1 MPSNLCPK
9 NCLATCVYDAKPGAL
24 PGLLNRAL
32 KESYSE
38 EKACKNRN
46 VLEGWSFKT
55 ALFQQPVNLRSGVSS
70 YLTAR
75 HPAAGYYSFGQ
86 LNELACPWFFA
97 VKRVSRKEGTD
108 QGPCVSAAK
117 ICSWSSGGR
126 RDRADRKT
134 RLHQRSVRTINE
146 TAGPAA
152 RAHVIVH
159 PLRTWPHLQDGRVG
173 WLAHGYSGL
182 VSPSTGFRE
191 EVFVGEARAK
201 LNKRK
206 GAAPICCPLLLNRNL

>member
-55 ALFQQPVNLRSGVSS
+55 ALFQQPVNLRAGVSS

-108 QGPCVSAAK
+108 QGRAFLWRKFVRGVPADAGTELIEK
-117 ICSWSSGGR
+117 PAFIKGR
-126 RDRADRKT
+126 Y
-134 RLHQRSVRTINE
+134 
-146 TAGPAA
+146 A
-152 RAHVIVH
+152 R
-159 PLRTWPHLQDGRVG
+159 
-173 WLAHGYSGL
+173 
-182 VSPSTGFRE
+182 
-191 EVFVGEARAK
+191 
-201 LNKRK
+201 
-206 GAAPICCPLLLNRNL
+206 